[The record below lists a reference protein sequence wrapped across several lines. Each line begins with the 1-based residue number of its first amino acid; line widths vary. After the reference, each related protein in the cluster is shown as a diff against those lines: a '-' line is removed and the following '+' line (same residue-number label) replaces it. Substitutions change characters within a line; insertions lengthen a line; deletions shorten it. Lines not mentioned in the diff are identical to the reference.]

1 MSDDIAKIINKLK
14 DHVQMCV
21 DYYLPHHML
30 VSDVVEG
37 LSRFDSSQYDVFD
50 ILSREVIDEYMLPL
64 GEEALK
70 AGLLGLS
77 IKTFGVAEPGGF
89 IVQDHSH
96 LIPLFEKLFNDWE
109 KADWITIT
117 KQDDPERPIIVSLKS
132 D

>member
-1 MSDDIAKIINKLK
+1 MPDIAKITAKLK
-14 DHVQMCV
+14 DHVQMCE
-21 DYYLPHHML
+21 DYFLPDFML
-30 VSDVVEG
+30 VTDVVED

-50 ILSREVIDEYMLPL
+50 ILSREVIEKFLLPW
-64 GEEALK
+64 GEVALK
-70 AGLLGLS
+70 AGMFGLS

-96 LIPLFEKLFNDWE
+96 LIPRFEKLFNDWE

-117 KQDDPERPIIVSLKS
+117 KQDDPECPIIVTLKC